1 MRRVLVLGL
10 VAGLAVALVLGSVVV
25 FVAATISI
33 SALKNPLWH
42 VLALLAELLAGIFWL
57 LGTIYVATHL
67 AVLVFRERSAS
78 ARGRQSESTLP
89 KDAQPRA

>member
-1 MRRVLVLGL
+1 MLVLGL
-10 VAGLAVALVLGSVVV
+10 VAGLAVALVLGSVAV
-25 FVAATISI
+25 FVAAAISI
-33 SALKNPLWH
+33 SALKSPLWH

-78 ARGRQSESTLP
+78 TRGRQSESTLP